1 MCVFCEIVS
10 GNIPSTKVYE
20 DDQILAFKD
29 LNPVA
34 PVHFLVVPKAHIEN
48 VNAITPDNSA
58 VVAHIFETIPQIP
71 GNYLLPGDLQ
81 LWGGCRAERDA
92 PAFSCDWRY
101 GTGGEDFM
109 SDAYYTL
116 HIAGLERQLKRFPVS
131 DSMDIAAFIFFGD
144 VELTKACAEE
154 LLKRVPEFD
163 YIVTPE
169 AKSIPLAYEMSRQS
183 GKKYIVARKGV
194 KVYMDRPEK
203 VTVHSITTQKEQTLY
218 LGHEDGDLLDGKRV
232 LLLDDVISTGDSLKA
247 LQQLV
252 ALFGANIVASAAPL
266 AEGDAA
272 DRKDI
277 IFLEK
282 LPLFFK

>member
-1 MCVFCEIVS
+1 
-10 GNIPSTKVYE
+10 
-20 DDQILAFKD
+20 
-29 LNPVA
+29 
-34 PVHFLVVPKAHIEN
+34 
-48 VNAITPDNSA
+48 
-58 VVAHIFETIPQIP
+58 
-71 GNYLLPGDLQ
+71 
-81 LWGGCRAERDA
+81 
-92 PAFSCDWRY
+92 
-101 GTGGEDFM
+101 M

-144 VELTKACAEE
+144 VEL
-154 LLKRVPEFD
+154 FD

-232 LLLDDVISTGDSLKA
+232 LLVDDVISTGDSLKA

-277 IFLEK
+277 IYLEK